1 MVDGPEFTLK
11 RDTVRAPAGPYW
23 PRSWRR
29 DHTLRTAF
37 QNSVYWYYQEV
48 ARRVGNDQ
56 VQAYVDRFEYGNRN
70 LSPKVDTFW
79 LHGDLRISPI
89 EQIRFVQRFNE
100 GKLSVSQ
107 RSTEIV
113 KDIMVLERGEEY
125 ILRGKTGTAEVTPTR
140 ELGWLAGYLERGD
153 DTFYY
158 VLNMEGERV
167 WEESPPQKRKNL
179 VLKILR
185 TLGILD

>member
-1 MVDGPEFTLK
+1 
-11 RDTVRAPAGPYW
+11 
-23 PRSWRR
+23 
-29 DHTLRTAF
+29 
-37 QNSVYWYYQEV
+37 
-48 ARRVGNDQ
+48 VGNDQ